1 MSALAAQLGI
11 GRSTLYRL
19 VGNRDDL
26 LGVVLAEAT
35 ERTFRRAAAGATAEG
50 GVDLV
55 LEVINRFMHA
65 VIDAE
70 PLQALCKR
78 EPLVFIRLALL
89 PGAVEQIAAKLIAEM
104 LQTEATAA
112 ARSIATRHHTQP
124 SHRPNV
130 RRPPLRPPAR
140 WDRARD
146 RHRPRPRCR
155 ASQSPQ
161 QAARARLRPDP
172 LPPPQRRHQPAPVG
186 VPIGPAPVSPDQH
199 HRGRSGQP
207 ENDPL
212 RTAGLAPKP
221 PRGGGPCAALRFYR
235 PVSDPVCD
243 QVRSTTRRAPCRL
256 ANTTTFPRSLLLPN
270 QARCGSG

>member
-1 MSALAAQLGI
+1 MRDTGVMDTGTPPRAADGARLGTALTRRAVINAATQAYLRGEAVDMSALAAQLGI

-55 LEVINRFMHA
+55 LDVINRFMHA

-104 LQTEATAA
+104 LQTEATSGRLEA
-112 ARSIATRHHTQP
+112 SLSATTLSQAIVRMCDACTGW
-124 SHRPNV
+124 RPN
-130 RRPPLRPPAR
+130 R
-140 WDRARD
+140 
-146 RHRPRPRCR
+146 
-155 ASQSPQ
+155 
-161 QAARARLRPDP
+161 
-172 LPPPQRRHQPAPVG
+172 
-186 VPIGPAPVSPDQH
+186 PAPVSPDRH
-199 HRGRSGQP
+199 PRGRSGRP

-212 RTAGLAPKP
+212 RTAGLPAAP
-221 PRGGGPCAALRFYR
+221 RRR
-235 PVSDPVCD
+235 PV
-243 QVRSTTRRAPCRL
+243 RGHR
-256 ANTTTFPRSLLLPN
+256 PRSMASPLT
-270 QARCGSG
+270 GHVD

>member
-55 LEVINRFMHA
+55 LDVINRFMHA

-104 LQTEATAA
+104 LQTEATSGRLEA
-112 ARSIATRHHTQP
+112 SLPATTLSQAI
-124 SHRPNV
+124 V
-130 RRPPLRPPAR
+130 RMCDAHLYAPAR

-146 RHRPRPRCR
+146 RHRPRPRSR
-155 ASQSPQ
+155 APQSPQ
-161 QAARARLRPDP
+161 QAARARLRPEP
-172 LPPPQRRHQPAPVG
+172 CPATTRPPAPEHR
-186 VPIGPAPVSPDQH
+186 DQ
-199 HRGRSGQP
+199 
-207 ENDPL
+207 
-212 RTAGLAPKP
+212 AW
-221 PRGGGPCAALRFYR
+221 
-235 PVSDPVCD
+235 
-243 QVRSTTRRAPCRL
+243 
-256 ANTTTFPRSLLLPN
+256 
-270 QARCGSG
+270 